1 VQNISVAASA
11 IVASVVNAQGRRNT
25 VFDIAMILFNK
36 KECETCA
43 INEKSQVYEKY
54 IFLIPCV
61 SEMDLLRRQIFH
73 QQAKFAGFFMID

>member
-1 VQNISVAASA
+1 
-11 IVASVVNAQGRRNT
+11 
-25 VFDIAMILFNK
+25 MILFNK

-61 SEMDLLRRQIFH
+61 SEIDLLRRQIFH